1 MPTERD
7 LIQQYKTVADAGK
20 AALVRFLGE
29 CFTEALLVREHVPSS
44 ALAAHFAGRLKADEK
59 GAELQALMV
68 QEFLKSWV
76 EHTAEKIARGRR
88 TRFTEKREGSEIFDS
103 GRLVLRDKEVEETRK
118 KVEAW
123 KKAEQ
128 RRLSIPAP
136 DELEDSANGLHF

>member
-7 LIQQYKTVADAGK
+7 LIQQYKTVADASK

-44 ALAAHFAGRLKADEK
+44 ALAAHFARKLNGDEK
-59 GAELQALMV
+59 AAELQAVMV

-76 EHTAEKIARGRR
+76 EHTADKIARGRR
-88 TRFTEKREGSEIFDS
+88 TRFTEKREGSEIFDN
-103 GRLVLRDKEVEETRK
+103 GRLALRDKEVEETRK

-128 RRLSIPAP
+128 RRLSIPMPSDAT
-136 DELEDSANGLHF
+136 DTADGMHF